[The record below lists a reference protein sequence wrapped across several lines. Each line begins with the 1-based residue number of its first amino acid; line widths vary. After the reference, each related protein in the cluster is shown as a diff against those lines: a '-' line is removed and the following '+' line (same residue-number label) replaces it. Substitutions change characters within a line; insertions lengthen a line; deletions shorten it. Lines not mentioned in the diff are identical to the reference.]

1 MSSLQQYIN
10 LYRDNRDTLDRG
22 SAPVINAMRP
32 AALKVLEGSRLPD
45 TCDERSQHTSVEQ
58 MFAPDYGVNLGR
70 VNIPVDIAAT
80 FACNLPNMS
89 TLMGIVVNDFF
100 TPTSTLVNRL
110 PEGVIFDSLR
120 KVATYRADI
129 LETYLNKIAPQT
141 DCGVA
146 LNTLLMQDG
155 VVIYIPA
162 HVELA
167 KPLQLVNIFS
177 SPTPLMA
184 ARRLLVI
191 LEDGAKADVVI
202 CDHTQDDA
210 QQYLASQVTE
220 ISLGRDASLGL
231 YTLEEASL
239 RTSRYAQTYVRQH
252 EKSRLNHHYAALAA
266 GVTRNEF
273 TVDLIGEH
281 AESLLTGMAIGMD
294 REHIDC
300 NTAVNHR
307 VPHCQSN
314 QVFRYVMGGTSQGV
328 FDGGIVVTPDA
339 PFTVAYQSNRN
350 VLASTEARMH
360 SKPRL
365 EIYHDEVKCSHGAT
379 IGQLNEEAL
388 FYMRSRGIPAAE
400 ARVMLMQAFMADV
413 IDTVGLESLRD
424 RLRHLV
430 EMRFNGQAA
439 SCRRCSE
446 PSDN

>member
-365 EIYHDEVKCSHGAT
+365 EIYNDEVKCSHGAT

>member
-1 MSSLQQYIN
+1 MSSLQQYID
-10 LYRDNRDTLDRG
+10 LYRDNHEALDRG
-22 SAPVINAMRP
+22 SAHVLNAMRP
-32 AALKVLEGSRLPD
+32 AALKALEGARLPD
-45 TCDERSQHTSVEQ
+45 TCDERSQYTSVEQ
-58 MFAPDYGVNLGR
+58 MFAPDYGVNIAR

-80 FACNLPNMS
+80 FACNLPNLS

-110 PEGVIFDSLR
+110 PQGVIFDSLR
-120 KVATYRADI
+120 KVATERPDI
-129 LETYLNKIAPQT
+129 IEKYLNKIAPQT
-141 DCGVA
+141 DSGVA

-155 VVIYIPA
+155 VVIYVPQ

-184 ARRLLVI
+184 ARRLLII
-191 LEDGAKADVVI
+191 LEDGAKADVVV
-202 CDHTQDDA
+202 CDHTQDDT
-210 QQYLASQVTE
+210 QQYLASQVSE

-239 RTSRYAQTYVRQH
+239 RTSCYAQTYVKQH
-252 EKSRLNHHYAALAA
+252 ENSRLNHHYAALAA

-300 NTAVNHR
+300 NTAINHR
-307 VPHCQSN
+307 VARCHSN

-328 FDGGIVVTPDA
+328 FDGGIVVTPEA

-350 VLASTEARMH
+350 VLATPEARMH

-365 EIYHDEVKCSHGAT
+365 EIYNDEVKCSHGAT

-439 SCRRCSE
+439 TCRRCSE
-446 PSDN
+446 PTDN

>member
-1 MSSLQQYIN
+1 MSSLQQYID
-10 LYRDNRDTLDRG
+10 LYRDHHATLDGG
-22 SAPVINAMRP
+22 SAPLLNEMRP

-45 TCDERSQHTSVEQ
+45 LTDERSQHTSVEQ
-58 MFAPDYGVNLGR
+58 MFAPDYGVNIAR

-80 FACNLPNMS
+80 FACNLPNLS

-100 TPTSTLVNRL
+100 TPASTLVNRL
-110 PEGVIFDSLR
+110 PDGVIFDSLR
-120 KVATYRADI
+120 SVAAKHPEI
-129 LETYLNKIAPQT
+129 LTGYLNKIAPQT
-141 DCGVA
+141 DAGVA

-155 VVIYIPA
+155 VVIYVPA
-162 HVELA
+162 GVELP

-184 ARRLLVI
+184 ARRLLI
-191 LEDGAKADVVI
+191 IMEDGAKASVVV
-202 CDHTQDDA
+202 CDHTQDDT
-210 QQYLASQVTE
+210 QHYLASQVTE

-231 YTLEEASL
+231 YVLEEASL
-239 RTSRYAQTYVRQH
+239 NTSHYAQTFVHQH
-252 EKSRLNHHYAALAA
+252 AGSHLNHHYAALAA

-273 TVDLIGEH
+273 VIDLLGEH
-281 AESLLTGMAIGMD
+281 AETLLTGMAIGTD

-307 VPHCQSN
+307 VPHCESN
-314 QVFRYVMGGTSQGV
+314 QVFRYVMGGTSRGI
-328 FDGGIVVTPDA
+328 FDGGIVVTPEA

-365 EIYHDEVKCSHGAT
+365 EIYNDEVKCSHGAT

-388 FYMRSRGIPAAE
+388 FYMRSRGIPESE

-430 EMRFNGQAA
+430 EMRFNGQSA
-439 SCRRCSE
+439 SCRHCS
-446 PSDN
+446 